1 VNWEKEISGF
11 KSFLKVEKSLSVNSI
26 KSYIDD
32 VSKLIQFI
40 DIKNYN
46 LQANEVK
53 FKHIK
58 DFLLWITD
66 IGISAR
72 SQARI
77 ISGLKAFYKYLL
89 IEDIIEKSPLE
100 LIESPRIGRK
110 LPVVLTIQEIDN
122 LISSIDVSKSE
133 GHRNRAIIEIL
144 YSCGLRVSELVNLKI
159 SNLYLNNEFIKVI
172 GKGSKERLIPISK
185 NAIKQID
192 LYNESFRKKLKIA
205 TGFEDYLFLNRRG
218 KSLSRVMIFNIIK
231 EAAQKIGLQKNISP
245 HTFRH
250 SFATHLVDGGADLR
264 AVQEMLGHESII
276 TTEIYTHL
284 DQEYLRDTIIQFH
297 PWAKR

>member
-1 VNWEKEISGF
+1 MNWEKEISGF
-11 KSFLKVEKSLSVNSI
+11 KSFLRIEKSLSPNSI
-26 KSYIDD
+26 KSYLDD
-32 VSKLIQFI
+32 VSKLIQFLEIKNI
-40 DIKNYN
+40 DI
-46 LQANEVK
+46 QANKVK

-58 DFLLWITD
+58 DFLIWITD
-66 IGISAR
+66 LGISAR

-89 IEDIIEKSPLE
+89 IEDKIDKSPLE

-110 LPVVLTIQEIDN
+110 LPVVLTIDEIDN
-122 LISSIDVSKSE
+122 LIESIDVSKPE
-133 GHRNRAIIEIL
+133 GHRNRAIIEVL

-159 SNLYLNNEFIKVI
+159 SNLYFNHEFIKVV

-192 LYNESFRKKLKIA
+192 LYNKSFRKNLKIA
-205 TGFEDYLFLNRRG
+205 DGFDDFLFLNRRG
-218 KSLSRVMIFNIIK
+218 KALSRVMIFNIIK
-231 EAAQKIGLQKNISP
+231 EAAQKTGLQKNISP

-297 PWAKR
+297 PWAKK